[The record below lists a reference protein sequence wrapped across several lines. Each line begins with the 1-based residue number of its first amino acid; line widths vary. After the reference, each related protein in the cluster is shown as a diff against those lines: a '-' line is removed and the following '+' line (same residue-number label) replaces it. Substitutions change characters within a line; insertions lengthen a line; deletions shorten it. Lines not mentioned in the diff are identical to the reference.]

1 MIELLNK
8 DTELMELLDSI
19 EETKKGT
26 LVRDLLNKAIQKAYT
41 AGYLR
46 TNVLEGTCQTFEQEE
61 YDIYYKDIQ
70 KTSSL
75 DFSDQVGEIRTLLNV
90 YTAHNG
96 Y

>member
-8 DTELMELLDSI
+8 DTALLELLDSI

-41 AGYLR
+41 AGYLQA
-46 TNVLEGTCQTFEQEE
+46 NVAEGICIRYGSRLSQ
-61 YDIYYKDIQ
+61 
-70 KTSSL
+70 L